1 MPNNITPTHDRR
13 CLEHRVV
20 RELVDDIDLEAV
32 ILRKEIVSDERSDG
46 LAVRALGSPHT
57 LFPTMRGPGVPPLA
71 TTAARA
77 NPSGETVLSV
87 MTRFAT
93 GPMAA
98 CVPAARVRAKRG
110 VDSESFTISY
120 ADR

>member
-1 MPNNITPTHDRR
+1 M
-13 CLEHRVV
+13 
-20 RELVDDIDLEAV
+20 
-32 ILRKEIVSDERSDG
+32 
-46 LAVRALGSPHT
+46 
-57 LFPTMRGPGVPPLA
+57 A

-77 NPSGETVLSV
+77 NPSGETVLAV

-98 CVPAARVRAKRG
+98 CDPAARARAKRG